1 MTAADCC
8 TIITA
13 YCSMS
18 VSASESRYYC
28 AISDDGDANG
38 GADGDGS
45 RRMNSDG
52 DVADGG
58 YCTVAS
64 DSFRS
69 FGWERVS
76 HG

>member
-13 YCSMS
+13 CYSMS
-18 VSASESRYYC
+18 VSASECRYYC
-28 AISDDGDANG
+28 AINDDGDANDG
-38 GADGDGS
+38 VDGDDL

-52 DVADGG
+52 DAADGG

-69 FGWERVS
+69 FGWARVS